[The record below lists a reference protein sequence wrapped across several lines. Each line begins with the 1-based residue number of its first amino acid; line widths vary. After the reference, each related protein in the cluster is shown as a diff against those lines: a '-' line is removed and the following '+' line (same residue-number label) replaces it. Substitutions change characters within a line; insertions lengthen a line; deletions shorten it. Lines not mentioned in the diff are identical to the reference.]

1 MIAMLFAVSALHAGA
16 AALPSP
22 PITTASSGGDTP
34 TIRIWL
40 SDDGRYRP
48 GDHAKVQVQT
58 RDDGY
63 VVVVQVDPDK
73 RVRVLFPLSPGDDNF
88 VRGGKK
94 YEVLGRGGRE
104 AFTVD
109 ARRGQGTVYAAVSRS
124 RFNFDRYVAGGQWD
138 FRALDSVRTS
148 GDVEAD
154 LNDFVRGIFQAD
166 FDYDLQVYVVARGSA
181 YAYAPYYAPYYS
193 PYYYGYGYPY
203 PYYPAFSTGFFV
215 GLRFGFPHRAFVR
228 GFRPFR
234 PFRRFR

>member
-1 MIAMLFAVSALHAGA
+1 MIAMLFVVSALHAGA
-16 AALPSP
+16 AAHPSP
-22 PITTASSGGDTP
+22 PSATASSGGDTP